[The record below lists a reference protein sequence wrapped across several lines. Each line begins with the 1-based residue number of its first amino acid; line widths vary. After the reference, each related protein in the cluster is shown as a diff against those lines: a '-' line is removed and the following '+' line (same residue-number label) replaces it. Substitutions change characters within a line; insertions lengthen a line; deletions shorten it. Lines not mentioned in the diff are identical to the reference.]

1 MRMTSGFL
9 PDAGVHA
16 LRSPCRTATRQHGC
30 HGWGMATSS
39 RGAGCGAALNGRR
52 EDAWARRQHRGIAVH
67 TCGHRLLGCRSRSPA
82 ARRRMPRAL
91 PAPAS
96 PHAAARMHAGH
107 APAAPPAAAARS
119 RCPGRAPGRA
129 PAASPAPARLHR
141 SKVRPLRRTVTKCL
155 RTVSTRRMAAMAD
168 MIPERLCQGE
178 RMLNDE
184 APFAGCSALVVLEE
198 VGRAP
203 PPASSVRGG
212 TLQPVRLT
220 RMCLGCAY
228 ARRTYTHLPCGRA
241 CAERGACASADHPGV
256 GQRIRARGL

>member
-1 MRMTSGFL
+1 MPGVQPRKPMRMTSGFL

-129 PAASPAPARLHR
+129 PAASPAPARVHR

-155 RTVSTRRMAAMAD
+155 RTVSTRRHLRAA
-168 MIPERLCQGE
+168 RRSSCS
-178 RMLNDE
+178 RRSV
-184 APFAGCSALVVLEE
+184 APPP
-198 VGRAP
+198 P
-203 PPASSVRGG
+203 PPASAAAHCSLSG
-212 TLQPVRLT
+212 
-220 RMCLGCAY
+220 
-228 ARRTYTHLPCGRA
+228 
-241 CAERGACASADHPGV
+241 
-256 GQRIRARGL
+256 